1 MIVKTP
7 LHRISRMKSILL
19 VDDHAIIRTGLKIY
33 IETIIPFS
41 TIDEASDGDTA
52 FEKIK
57 KINYDLLIMDVNMPG
72 TDSFGLVSNIIAIKP
87 DSKILMISMNAEEI
101 YAKKYLK
108 LGAKGYIS
116 KDAPESEI
124 KTAIETVLN
133 NKRYISSSLSQ
144 SLTDE
149 ALGNKSSNPFDNLSP
164 QEFKIIQFIIRG
176 ESVGEISQK
185 LNLHTSTIGT
195 HKARIFKKLNC
206 KNIIDIRE
214 LARVY
219 QVITP
224 DN

>member
-1 MIVKTP
+1 MNN
-7 LHRISRMKSILL
+7 ILL
-19 VDDHAIIRTGLKIY
+19 VDDHAIIRAGLKIY

-41 TIDEASDGDTA
+41 IIDEASDGDAA

-57 KINYDLLIMDVNMPG
+57 KQDYDLLIMDVNMPG

-87 DSKILMISMNAEEI
+87 GSKILMISMNAEEI

-116 KDAPESEI
+116 KDAPENEI
-124 KTAIETVLN
+124 KTAIDTVLN
-133 NKRYISSSLSQ
+133 NKRYISSSLSHA
-144 SLTDE
+144 LTED
-149 ALGNKSSNPFDNLSP
+149 ALGNKSTNPFDSLSP

-176 ESVGEISQK
+176 ESVSDISQK

-206 KNIIDIRE
+206 KNIVDINA

-219 QVITP
+219 RIIP
-224 DN
+224 PGS